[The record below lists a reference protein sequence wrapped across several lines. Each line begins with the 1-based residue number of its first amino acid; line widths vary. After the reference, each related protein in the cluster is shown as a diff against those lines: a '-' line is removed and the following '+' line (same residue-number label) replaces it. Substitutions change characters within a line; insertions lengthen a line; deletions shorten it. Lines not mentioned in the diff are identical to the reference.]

1 MRGVIMSREKLHDVI
16 KIIER
21 AKLVLGVKTDTEL
34 ANILEIKQPTVS
46 SWRKRG
52 NIDLI
57 SIIKRCDNVNMDWLI
72 FGRGEMYKDGQANT
86 VRGKILKML
95 DDMDEDQQRDILKS
109 IEKEKFIE
117 ERMNEYRRAS

>member
-1 MRGVIMSREKLHDVI
+1 MSSEKLQNAT

-21 AKLVLGVKTDTEL
+21 VKFALGVKTDDEL
-34 ANILEIKQPTVS
+34 ANILKLKRSSVT

-52 NIDLI
+52 KINLDAIVAI
-57 SIIKRCDNVNMDWLI
+57 CDNINMDWLI
-72 FGRGEMYKDGQANT
+72 FGRGEMYPDGPPST
-86 VRGKILKML
+86 IKGKILKML

>member
-1 MRGVIMSREKLHDVI
+1 MSREKLHDVI

-34 ANILEIKQPTVS
+34 ANTLKIKQPTVS

-57 SIIKRCDNVNMDWLI
+57 SIIKCCDNVNIDWLI
-72 FGRGEMYKDGQANT
+72 FGRGEMYPDGLPNT
-86 VRGKILKML
+86 VKGKILRML
-95 DDMDEDQQRDILKS
+95 DDMDEDQQRDVLKS
-109 IEKEKFIE
+109 LEKEKQWRLMSELLE
-117 ERMNEYRRAS
+117 ERRMAS

>member
-1 MRGVIMSREKLHDVI
+1 MRGVIMSREKLQDVI

-57 SIIKRCDNVNMDWLI
+57 SIIKRCDNV
-72 FGRGEMYKDGQANT
+72 Y
-86 VRGKILKML
+86 
-95 DDMDEDQQRDILKS
+95 
-109 IEKEKFIE
+109 
-117 ERMNEYRRAS
+117 